1 MTNRPSI
8 GEVYDMMVR
17 DSTTKP
23 SFLNMRKQIDKELR
37 DNISSIITEATAA
50 VKPYVLNNK
59 QIDDIYVNVQ
69 FEWEII
75 ETICRDIIVYFKA
88 EKYIDDLFI
97 KWIQLASELEEY
109 EIAENLNKVKGI
121 IDKKRCLK
129 NNI

>member
-8 GEVYDMMVR
+8 GEVYDMMIR

-23 SFLNMRKQIDKELR
+23 SFLNMRKQIDKDLR

>member
-1 MTNRPSI
+1 MTNRSSI
-8 GEVYDMMVR
+8 GEVYDTMIR

-23 SFLNMRKQIDKELR
+23 PFLNMRKQMDKDLR
-37 DNISSIITEATAA
+37 DNISSIIIEATAA
-50 VKPYVLNNK
+50 VKPYVLNDK
-59 QIDDIYVNVQ
+59 QITDIYINVQ

-75 ETICRDIIVYFKA
+75 ETVCRDIIVYFKA

-97 KWIQLASELEEY
+97 KWIELASDLEEY
-109 EIAENLNKVKGI
+109 EIAENLNKIKAI

>member
-8 GEVYDMMVR
+8 GEVYDMMIR

-23 SFLNMRKQIDKELR
+23 SFLNMRKQIDKDLR

-109 EIAENLNKVKGI
+109 EIAENLNKVKVI